1 MCQLHAPVH
10 ACTDVWGSSLCSY
23 TSLLCARTDSC
34 SGKTLDGSCY
44 ELVKKELS
52 WSDARAYCSDRGGHL
67 ADILSKKEND
77 VIKDMIG
84 GK

>member
-1 MCQLHAPVH
+1 MFLHELTV
-10 ACTDVWGSSLCSY
+10 CSY
-23 TSLLCARTDSC
+23 RFVQ
-34 SGKTLDGSCY
+34 GKTLDGSCY
-44 ELVKKELS
+44 ELVKKDLS

-67 ADILSKKEND
+67 ADIMSKKEND